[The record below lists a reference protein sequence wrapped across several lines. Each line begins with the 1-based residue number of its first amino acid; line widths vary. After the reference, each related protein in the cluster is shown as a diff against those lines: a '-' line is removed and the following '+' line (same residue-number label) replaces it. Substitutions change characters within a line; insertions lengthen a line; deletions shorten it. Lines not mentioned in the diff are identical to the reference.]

1 MKRSAEIEAIAAIRR
16 LREERAQAGVIAE
29 AARLAVDETEAG
41 GARDA
46 VRRHDREV
54 ELRELHLLQ
63 ALGLDAMGQAEL
75 GRVRDGFLNAD
86 LARSELLARVGE
98 AECAVDARRV
108 RLDNLRTAW
117 RKRLR
122 ERDRI
127 DLALV
132 DALRGDLS
140 ERERA
145 EEMENEDLGGLRP
158 C

>member
-41 GARDA
+41 AARDA
-46 VRRHDREV
+46 ARRHDQEV

-75 GRVRDGFLNAD
+75 GRVRAGFLNAD
-86 LARSELLARVGE
+86 LARSDLLVRIGE
-98 AECAVDARRV
+98 AECAVAARRV
-108 RLDNLRTAW
+108 RLDDLRTAW

-127 DLALV
+127 DLALA
-132 DALRGDLS
+132 DALRGDVR
-140 ERERA
+140 ERELA
-145 EEMENEDLGGLRP
+145 EEMESEDLGGPRP